1 MESLDRPDAA
11 AMRAYADELRD
22 MFRQIQDAGVELH
35 AQAKA
40 VQVTE
45 RSRDG
50 LVSVTVGPRGEL
62 VRIDLDPRIYRR
74 PDARQLADTIVETA
88 ERAAAKARERIAE
101 ILEPVVPRAELEAHL
116 DGDLET
122 AMAQLAERM
131 GGRR

>member
-22 MFRQIQDAGVELH
+22 MFRQIQDAGGELH
-35 AQAKA
+35 AQARA

-62 VRIDLDPRIYRR
+62 VRLDLDPRIYRR

-101 ILEPVVPRAELEAHL
+101 ILEPVVPRAELDAHL

-122 AMAQLAERM
+122 AMTQLAERM